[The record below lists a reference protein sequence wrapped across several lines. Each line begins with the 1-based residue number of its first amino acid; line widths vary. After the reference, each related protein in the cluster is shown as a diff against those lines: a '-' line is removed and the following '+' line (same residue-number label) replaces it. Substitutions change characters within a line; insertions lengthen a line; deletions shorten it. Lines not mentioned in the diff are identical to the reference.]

1 MWIEILLVLVFIV
14 FSGFFAS
21 AEIAVVTSRKA
32 RIEAY
37 AKEGSGSAKT
47 LLTLIENPNRFLA
60 TVQVGVTI
68 GGAVASALGGVLAIK
83 ALKPVIAG
91 VPVQIISGW
100 AEPLSIGMVICAT
113 SYLTLILGELV
124 PKSIA
129 LMFPEKV
136 ALFLAKPIATFSKL
150 SAIVVNILAASTN
163 LLLKPFGKTA
173 FMDRALISHEE
184 IKLLIKEGKE
194 RGIFDLAEQELIH
207 SVFEFTD
214 ISVKEVMVPT
224 GQVVALSLD
233 DPLTDVLFRIYE
245 EQYSRYPVY
254 SKEINN
260 ILGIIHTKD
269 VCNMLSKHR
278 EINLRKLLRPPFYV
292 PETLMISTLLADMR
306 RKRMHMAIAV
316 NEHGLVTGIVTIE
329 DLLEEIVGEIRDEHD
344 TEQPVIEL
352 GNSTYIVYA
361 SINIRDLK
369 DDYEI
374 ELPESPQYDTL
385 AGFVL
390 TTLQKIPKSGET
402 IELPDMKLTV
412 VEVVHTR
419 VAKVKIELIKNQEVI
434 DETVPQIE

>member
-1 MWIEILLVLVFIV
+1 MWIEVFLVVAFIL
-14 FSGFFAS
+14 FSGFFAC

-32 RIEAY
+32 KVEAL
-37 AKEGSGSAKT
+37 AKEGKGAAKT
-47 LLTLIENPNRFLA
+47 LLSLIENPNRFLA

-68 GGAVASALGGVLAIK
+68 GGGVASALGGVLAIEV
-83 ALKPVIAG
+83 LKPIIAEL
-91 VPVQIISGW
+91 PVKIIAGW
-100 AEPLSIGMVICAT
+100 AEPLAIGLVICIT

-136 ALFLAKPIATFSKL
+136 ALFVAKPISSFSKL
-150 SAIVVNILAASTN
+150 SSIIVNILSASTN
-163 LLLKPFGKTA
+163 ILLRPFGKTA
-173 FMDRALISHEE
+173 FTDRALISHEE

-194 RGIFDLAEQELIH
+194 KGIFDLAEQELIH
-207 SVFEFTD
+207 SVFEFND

-233 DPLTDVLFRIYE
+233 DPLQSVLSRIYE

-269 VCNMLSKHR
+269 VCNMLSKKI

-292 PETLMISTLLADMR
+292 PETLMISTLLAEMR
-306 RKRMHMAIAV
+306 KKRMHMAIAV

-344 TEQPVIEL
+344 TEQPVIDI
-352 GNSTYIVYA
+352 GNNTYIVYA

-369 DDYEI
+369 DDYNI

-402 IELPDMKLTV
+402 IELPQMKLTV

-419 VAKVKIELIKNQEVI
+419 VAKVKIELNNKQEVI
-434 DETVPQIE
+434 NDSDIQGE